1 MKDLG
6 EVAYILGIKIYRDR
20 SRRLIGLSQS
30 TYLDKILKKFK
41 MDQAKKGFF
50 PVLQARDS
58 GGGRRG
64 AAAPNVVV
72 ISSDEEEE
80 EEGDGSAPVAGKLR
94 FGEEEGP
101 TGGSNLVVVKK
112 GKSGGVEEEDDD
124 CWVLDGDPDGPV
136 AVVKQERR
144 VSLGGSLD
152 EVFIVAEKG
161 QVACRD
167 FPHSRHLC
175 SSLPFGTTS
184 HVRHCTMWGKG
195 LSTDDHCHGTDDEM
209 SRKILRQRFRLG
221 HLTTSLSEKWQN
233 AVHPP
238 MAPPTQQD
246 VHHQVSA
253 PQSHPSSMPV
263 LPNAGQ
269 TVGAVRASPLTR
281 AERGRGNAHTARV
294 TRTATPCQQV
304 PYQEEEDE
312 ECTPNVYVGNLHYD
326 VVSEDLTE
334 LFEQAGVVEF
344 SEGIYSRGTGQ
355 SRGYGFVTMS
365 TVKEAELA
373 VEMFDGF
380 KLFGMPLIVH
390 KAARR
395 GARVETPSHQ
405 TESPFRIYVGNLSL
419 QVDDSWLKELFGKH
433 GKVVDARVVY
443 RHRGGTWSSQGF
455 GFVTMATEKETYDAV
470 YALNKQILDG
480 RALQIHFEP
489 L

>member
-1 MKDLG
+1 MVRADGSGYCGLAQG
-6 EVAYILGIKIYRDR
+6 FLASR
-20 SRRLIGLSQS
+20 SPPSGR
-30 TYLDKILKKFK
+30 
-41 MDQAKKGFF
+41 
-50 PVLQARDS
+50 ARDS

-64 AAAPNVVV
+64 AAAPDVVV
-72 ISSDEEEE
+72 ISSDEEE
-80 EEGDGSAPVAGKLR
+80 EEGDGSAPVARKSR
-94 FGEEEGP
+94 FGEGGP
-101 TGGSNLVVVKK
+101 TGDRNLVAVKK
-112 GKSGGVEEEDDD
+112 GKSDGEEEEDDD
-124 CWVLDGDPDGPV
+124 CVVLDSNPDVPV
-136 AVVKQERR
+136 AVVKQEG
-144 VSLGGSLD
+144 SAGFDGSLD
-152 EVFIVAEKG
+152 ELLIVAEKG

-184 HVRHCTMWGKG
+184 HVRHCTMCYCFVCDVPAPCKYWGKG
-195 LSTDDHCHGTDDEM
+195 LLTDDHCHGTDDEM
-209 SRKILRQRFRLG
+209 SWKILRQTFRLG
-221 HLTTSLSEKWQN
+221 RLTASLSEKCQN

-238 MAPPTQQD
+238 MVPPTQQD

-281 AERGRGNAHTARV
+281 AERGRDNAHTARV
-294 TRTATPCQQV
+294 TRTATPCPQE
-304 PYQEEEDE
+304 PYQEEGDE
-312 ECTPNVYVGNLHYD
+312 GCTPKVYVGNLHYD
-326 VVSEDLTE
+326 VVSEDLAK

-344 SEGIYSRGTGQ
+344 SEVIYSRGTGQ

-380 KLFGMPLIVH
+380 KLFGMLLIVH

-395 GARVETPSHQ
+395 GAREETPSHQ
-405 TESPFRIYVGNLSL
+405 SKSAFRIYVGNLPSH
-419 QVDDSWLKELFGKH
+419 VGDSWLEELFSKH

-443 RHRGGTWSSQGF
+443 EHRGGTWRSRGY
-455 GFVTMATEKETYDAV
+455 GFVTMATEEETCDAV
-470 YALNKQILDG
+470 YALNRQILEG